1 MPFILAAIGI
11 FVFGGLLSF
20 LLGGRRRV
28 SAGVGIASAIAGA
41 AAALVPAV
49 IVLGGGKVEAIHWLW
64 SMPMGSFSVAM
75 DGLSALFLVP
85 AVCLPAVAAV
95 YGGAYL
101 RSLWLGHLAHAGSAP
116 SPASASSASSKE
128 TEEAHGLEARGTHG
142 QVAKRSSITAGD
154 STRRDA
160 HATGHWFFFNLL
172 TASMVMLVSA
182 RNGVLFLLAW
192 EVMSLASFFLVTMEN
207 QDESVRSAGWTYL
220 VATHLGTAFLLAMF
234 FLLGGRGG
242 SLDFDRFVAG
252 DAPGVIFLLALVGF
266 GTKAGFVPMHVW
278 LPEAHPAAPSHVSAV
293 MSGVMIKTGI
303 YGLVRTLTFLGPP
316 AEWWGW
322 VLVGVGVTSG
332 VLGVLLAL
340 AQHDLKRLLAYHS
353 VENIGIIA
361 IGIGLGTV
369 GLARGNDAMAVLGFA
384 GGLLHVV
391 NHAAFKGLLFLGAGA
406 VAQATGTRE
415 IDRLGGLIKKMPVTA
430 GTFLVGSAAIAALP
444 PLNGFVSEFL
454 IYLGSYQ
461 AAAATAKPSIVPA
474 LAAIGGLALIGGLAA
489 ACFAKAFGVVF
500 LGEPRSEQA
509 KEAREVAPSMRAA
522 MIVLAGCCAAIGLLS
537 PLLIGRLAPA
547 VASATGMDAGV
558 VSTHLAAAS
567 GTLAYVTA
575 GACVFLGLLLGLIL
589 LRKRLLAN
597 RTVGEAGTWDC
608 GYAAPTARMQYT
620 ASSFAQPLVVIF
632 RAFLRTRRKYKPPVG
647 LFPAESSLE
656 THTPDIFAEGFF
668 RKAFLGVQWAAGRLK
683 WLQHGRLQL
692 YVLYV
697 VLTLLVLLAWKLG

>member
-1 MPFILAAIGI
+1 MPFILASVGI
-11 FVFGGLLSF
+11 FVFGGVLSF
-20 LLGGRRRV
+20 LLGGRRRRI
-28 SAGVGIASAIAGA
+28 SAGVGIAAAIVGA
-41 AAALVPAV
+41 AAALVPAI
-49 IVLGGGKVEAIHWLW
+49 IVLGGGEVGAIHWPW
-64 SMPMGSFSVAM
+64 SMPMGSITFSLAM
-75 DGLSALFLVP
+75 DGLSALFLFP
-85 AVCLPAVAAV
+85 IVCLPAVAAV

-101 RSLWLGHLAHAGSAP
+101 RSFPSGSA
-116 SPASASSASSKE
+116 
-128 TEEAHGLEARGTHG
+128 L
-142 QVAKRSSITAGD
+142 RSS
-154 STRRDA
+154 
-160 HATGHWFFFNLL
+160 WFFFNLL

-207 QDESVRSAGWTYL
+207 QEESVRRAGWTYL
-220 VATHLGTAFLLAMF
+220 VATHLGTAFLLVMF
-234 FLLGGRGG
+234 FLLAGRGG
-242 SLDFDRFVAG
+242 SMDFDQFAGG
-252 DAPGVIFLLALVGF
+252 DAAGVIFLLAMIGF
-266 GTKAGFVPMHVW
+266 GTKAGFIPMHVW

-303 YGLVRTLTFLGPP
+303 YGLARTLTFLGPP

-332 VLGVLLAL
+332 VMGVLLAL

-361 IGIGLGTV
+361 IGLGLGTV
-369 GLARGNDAMAVLGFA
+369 GLARGNAAMAVLGFA

-391 NHAAFKGLLFLGAGA
+391 NHATFKGLLFLGAGA

-430 GTFLVGSAAIAALP
+430 GTFLVGSAAISALP
-444 PLNGFVSEFL
+444 PLNGFISEFL
-454 IYLGSYQ
+454 IYLGSYR
-461 AAAATAKPSIVPA
+461 AAAAPAAPSVAPA
-474 LAAIGGLALIGGLAA
+474 LVAIGGLALIGGLAA

-509 KEAREVAPSMRAA
+509 KEAREAAPAMRAA
-522 MIVLAGCCAAIGLLS
+522 MIVLAGCCVAIGLLS
-537 PLLIGRLAPA
+537 PVLIARLGPA
-547 VASATGMDAGV
+547 VASATGLTLEAVAPQLATAG
-558 VSTHLAAAS
+558 

-589 LRKRLLAN
+589 LRRRLLAG
-597 RTVGEAGTWDC
+597 RAVGEAGTWDC

-620 ASSFAQPLVVIF
+620 ASSFTQPLVDMF
-632 RAFLRTRRKYKPPVG
+632 RAFLRTHRKYRPPQG
-647 LFPAESSLE
+647 LFPAEASLE
-656 THTPDIFAEGFF
+656 THTPDVFAEGLF
-668 RKAFLGVQWAAGRLK
+668 RRAFLGVQWAAGRLR